1 MANYEWILQ
10 PPQTDKYTFLV
21 DEISDY
27 ATYGR
32 TRDMDK
38 INYNRTLMGV
48 NFNMEVGVNTALSN
62 AGISAVLPLGRFIT
76 IFQTSR
82 DEQLGAMT
90 FIDYEIG
97 MTNDQFRTLLSSA
110 FRTDLVDACLDLLNL
125 LKSDFTPSDD
135 IVRLEQVD

>member
-1 MANYEWILQ
+1 MANYEWIPQ
-10 PPQTDKYTFLV
+10 PPLTEKYTFLV

-32 TRDMDK
+32 TRDMAK

-82 DEQLGAMT
+82 DEQLAAMT

-97 MTNDQFRTLLSSA
+97 LTTEQLRALLSSA
-110 FRTDLVDACLDLLNL
+110 FRTDLVEACLDLQNL
-125 LKSDFTPSDD
+125 LKSDFTASDD
-135 IVRLEQVD
+135 IVRLEQL